1 MQKGE
6 SAEDSRTEK
15 QPEDA
20 GKERRNKDKHWF
32 R

>member
-1 MQKGE
+1 MQKDE

-20 GKERRNKDKHWF
+20 EKERRNKDRHWF